1 MINLKNK
8 HFGKQNAKFKQK
20 DKTPYDVIIE
30 SFKSTKNVF
39 KRVHIYI
46 LAEQCRGT
54 KLKFYKFSHL
64 EIKFFV

>member
-30 SFKSTKNVF
+30 S
-39 KRVHIYI
+39 
-46 LAEQCRGT
+46 
-54 KLKFYKFSHL
+54 
-64 EIKFFV
+64 

>member
-46 LAEQCRGT
+46 YHRTRTVYLII
-54 KLKFYKFSHL
+54 LFSL
-64 EIKFFV
+64 SRFLIQF